1 MRMSKVVPTPYKQ
14 SVLLNIVLSLRSSV
28 ASAESAPASYGCDHK
43 FQMKKVIINE
53 IFPPLN
59 GYMKTSHSSSLVKS
73 PPTGISG
80 FELTFR
86 WVHLPD

>member
-1 MRMSKVVPTPYKQ
+1 MSKVVPTPYKQ

-28 ASAESAPASYGCDHK
+28 ASAKKAPASYGCDHK

-53 IFPPLN
+53 IF
-59 GYMKTSHSSSLVKS
+59 S
-73 PPTGISG
+73 PFKWLYENFTQLFPSQITPQKGISG
-80 FELTFR
+80 FELSFH